1 MPFQM
6 TPNTKFAL
14 GVVAAFAVGV
24 STPALI
30 SGKKDTSTNTNDM
43 AMVAAQLNDIQPT
56 AGDASAKTADGPVI
70 ATVNGTK
77 ITLDQLKAYMKSMPP
92 QVSGAQLDQVFPMI
106 QDQMVVGEIIG
117 EKAKA
122 QDLANDPEVQQRLA
136 LVRDN
141 VIRATYLE
149 RAVDKRVD
157 DAAQRKEYDAF
168 VKDFKP
174 AEELNAQH
182 ILVDDESKAK
192 DIIKKLAG
200 GAKFEDLVKEFS
212 KDKGAEGTGDLGY
225 FKAGDMVKEFSDA
238 AFALK
243 KGDVSKTPVKTQF
256 GYHVI
261 KMNDRRMSSAPTFE
275 QMQPQIKAKLQRE
288 SLDTVINELRAAAKI
303 ELFDMNGKPAVKAE
317 PAAAKQ

>member
-6 TPNTKFAL
+6 TPNQKLAL
-14 GVVAAFAVGV
+14 GIVAAFAVGV
-24 STPALI
+24 ATPALM
-30 SGKKDTSTNTNDM
+30 SGKKDAGQKTDDM
-43 AMVAAQLNDIQPT
+43 AMVAAQMNDIQPT
-56 AGDASAKTADGPVI
+56 AGDAGGKTSENPVI
-70 ATVNGTK
+70 AKVNGTE
-77 ITLDQLKAYMKSMPP
+77 ITLNQLKDYTKSMPP
-92 QVSGAQLDQVFPMI
+92 QIAGAPLDQVFGMV

-117 EKAKA
+117 AKAKA
-122 QDLANDPEVQQRLA
+122 ENLGDDAEVKQRLA
-136 LVRDN
+136 LMKDN

-149 RAVDKRVD
+149 RLVEKRAG

-182 ILVDDESKAK
+182 ILVDDEAKAK
-192 DIIKKLAG
+192 DIIKKLSD

-212 KDKGAEGTGDLGY
+212 KDKGAGGTGDLGY

-261 KMNDRRMSSAPTFE
+261 KINDRRMSTAPTFE
-275 QMQPQIKAKLQRE
+275 QMQPQIKNKIQRE
-288 SLDTVINELRAAAKI
+288 ALETVINELRASAKV
-303 ELFDMNGKPAVKAE
+303 ELFDMSGKPAPKAE